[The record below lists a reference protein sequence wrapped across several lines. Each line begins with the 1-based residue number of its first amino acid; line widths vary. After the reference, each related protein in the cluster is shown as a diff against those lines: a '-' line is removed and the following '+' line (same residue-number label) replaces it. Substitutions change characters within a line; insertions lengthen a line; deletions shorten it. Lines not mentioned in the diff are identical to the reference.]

1 MDINIEKRLKKIS
14 GAISG
19 AITNLESKEATK
31 HAKLYYEF
39 IRNVNTD
46 IDKIA
51 KNTPFNKDQIYLVK
65 NYLFLQKHDLAVGHT
80 YFAPDLCIA
89 QSWQRLAYDSH
100 NIKPHDLTLIAHEL
114 KEMELITQGMS
125 QIDAHD
131 YVCTHYPELNYQKQA
146 EKYYNDLKI
155 KLDKHPKNA
164 GAIVYYKNIKK
175 NKIKN
180 HVKLKH
186 EHDEDER

>member
-89 QSWQRLAYDSH
+89 
-100 NIKPHDLTLIAHEL
+100 
-114 KEMELITQGMS
+114 
-125 QIDAHD
+125 
-131 YVCTHYPELNYQKQA
+131 
-146 EKYYNDLKI
+146 
-155 KLDKHPKNA
+155 
-164 GAIVYYKNIKK
+164 
-175 NKIKN
+175 
-180 HVKLKH
+180 
-186 EHDEDER
+186 